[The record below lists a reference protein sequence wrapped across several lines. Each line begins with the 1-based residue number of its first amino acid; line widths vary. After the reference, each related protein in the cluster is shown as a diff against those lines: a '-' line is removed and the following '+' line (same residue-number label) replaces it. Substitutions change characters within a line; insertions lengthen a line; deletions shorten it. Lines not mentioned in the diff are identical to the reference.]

1 MRNFFFAPAFSRLS
15 RLPVPSSSWRTI
27 ALTACLV
34 FGSAACVSTQ
44 DGEQMKTDIEALKAQ
59 QDTMQQTIS
68 ERETVMAEMIAQ
80 ARKENELLRAS
91 IAEAQDTLRKNNAAQ
106 GIDLQKMRDELN
118 QLRGTAEEIDFRL
131 AKMEQDIN
139 LFKEDVELRLEGST
153 SSISLPEDASELFKL
168 GQQALKDGK
177 TREAR
182 KICEAFIGRH
192 AEDSRVD
199 QAIFCVGESY
209 FEEGQYVSAIYEYQ
223 KIIKNHYD
231 TSKRVPDAALRIG
244 QSFKKLDKCPS
255 SKPFFEL
262 IVSDYKRT
270 SAAKIAQEEL
280 AKGCAK

>member
-1 MRNFFFAPAFSRLS
+1 MASVGLA
-15 RLPVPSSSWRTI
+15 TI
-27 ALTACLV
+27 FC
-34 FGSAACVSTQ
+34 FGSTACVSTN

-80 ARKENELLRAS
+80 ARKENQLLRAS
-91 IAEAQDTLRKNNAAQ
+91 IAEAQETLQKNNAAQ

-131 AKMEQDIN
+131 AKMEQDITI
-139 LFKEDVELRLEGST
+139 FKEDVELRLEGAT
-153 SSISLPEDASELFKL
+153 TSISLPEDATELFKL
-168 GQQALKDGK
+168 GQQTLKEGK

-182 KICEAFIGRH
+182 KICEAFISRH
-192 AEDSRVD
+192 GEDARVD
-199 QAIFCVGESY
+199 QALFCVGESY

-223 KIIKNHYD
+223 KIIKNYYES
-231 TSKRVPDAALRIG
+231 SKKVPDAALRIG

-262 IVSDYKRT
+262 VVSDYRRT
-270 SAAKIAQEEL
+270 PASKVAQEEL
-280 AKGCAK
+280 AKGCPDK